1 MATEAP
7 NLTRPDSPSYPN
19 IEDYAF
25 IGDCR
30 TAALVSKYGCIDW
43 LCWPRFD
50 SPSVFAALLDR
61 ERGGYW
67 KLAPRGSSSV
77 NREYVKESNVLQTT
91 FRTASGA
98 VVLTDLMPVQDTTQ
112 SLMGPD
118 HEIVRRLTC

>member
-30 TAALVSKYGCIDW
+30 SAALVSKSGCIDW

-61 ERGGYW
+61 ERGGY
-67 KLAPRGSSSV
+67 LEHPPEGSAFLKCQK
-77 NREYVKESNVLQTT
+77 REESNPLQTT
-91 FRTASGA
+91 LPSRLGTRR
-98 VVLTDLMPVQDTTQ
+98 LLHLMPGSRTT
-112 SLMGPD
+112 L
-118 HEIVRRLTC
+118 